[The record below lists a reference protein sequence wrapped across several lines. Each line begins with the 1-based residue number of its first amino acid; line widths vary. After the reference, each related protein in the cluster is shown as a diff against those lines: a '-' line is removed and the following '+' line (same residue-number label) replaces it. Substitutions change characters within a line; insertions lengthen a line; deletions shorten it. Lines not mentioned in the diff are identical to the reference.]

1 MLILVR
7 HGRTQANAEGRLQ
20 GRIDLPLDELGQRQA
35 AAIGAALGPV
45 ELVVSS
51 PLLRAR
57 QTAAA
62 IDAPCRVDDRLIEL
76 DYGTL
81 DGALPGDIP
90 AETWARLRADAEY
103 IPVGGVESISQV
115 GRRVIPLL
123 EELSSMA
130 IDADV
135 VVVSHVS
142 PIKAA
147 IAWALGVGQEI
158 AWRTHLE
165 QASISRIRVSGR
177 GPVLVTY
184 NETAH
189 LR

>member
-35 AAIGAALGPV
+35 AAIGAALGSV
-45 ELVVSS
+45 EQVVSS
-51 PLLRAR
+51 PLVRAR

-62 IDAPCRVDDRLIEL
+62 IDGPCRVDDRLIEL

-81 DGALPGDIP
+81 DGALPSDIP
-90 AETWARLRADAEY
+90 AETWARLRADADY
-103 IPVGGVESISQV
+103 IPDGGVESISQV
-115 GRRVIPLL
+115 GRRVILL
-123 EELSSMA
+123 LDELSTLA
-130 IDADV
+130 ADVDV

-147 IAWALGVGQEI
+147 VAWALGVGQEI

-177 GPVLVTY
+177 GPILVTY

>member
-20 GRIDLPLDELGQRQA
+20 GRIDLPLDELGLRQA
-35 AAIGAALGPV
+35 AAIGAALRPV
-45 ELVVSS
+45 ELIVSS

-62 IDAPCRVDDRLIEL
+62 IDAPCRVDDRLTEL

-81 DGALPGDIP
+81 DGALPSDIP

-123 EELSSMA
+123 DELSTLA
-130 IDADV
+130 VDVDV

-177 GPVLVTY
+177 GPILVTY

>member
-1 MLILVR
+1 VLILVR

-20 GRIDLPLDELGQRQA
+20 GRMDLPLDELGERQA
-35 AAIGAALGPV
+35 LAIGATLGRV
-45 ELVVSS
+45 ELVVTS
-51 PLLRAR
+51 PLTRAR

-62 IDAPCRVDDRLIEL
+62 IDGPCRVEERLIEL
-76 DYGTL
+76 DYGAL
-81 DGALPGDIP
+81 DGSLPGDIP
-90 AETWARLRADAEY
+90 DEAWERLRVDLDY
-103 IPVGGVESISQV
+103 IPDGGVESLGAV
-115 GRRVIPLL
+115 GRRVVPLL
-123 EELSSMA
+123 DELSSAA
-130 IDADV
+130 IDADI

-165 QASISRIRVSGR
+165 QASICRIRMSPR